1 MASIKRNFIFDLL
14 NNITGL
20 LLPLITFPYISRILN
35 PEGIGEVAFAQSIIS
50 YFVMVAAL
58 GIPTY
63 ALREVAKLKNDQDK
77 LSSFTFEIFT
87 IHAILS
93 VIAYLVALSF
103 VLIGRI
109 NEIWITYVIASTHII
124 LNFLGFSW
132 FSKE

>member
-1 MASIKRNFIFDLL
+1 MAMASIKRNFIFDLL

-20 LLPLITFPYISRILN
+20 LFPLMTFPYISRILN

-63 ALREVAKLKNDQDK
+63 ALREVAKLKNDHDK

-109 NEIWITYVIASTHII
+109 N
-124 LNFLGFSW
+124 
-132 FSKE
+132 